1 MSDFNQTY
9 QRNFKYFLI
18 DGILFAVAMGIIGPT
33 TVIPD
38 FVRHLTDSEILIGFS
53 ASMFEVGWMM
63 PQLFMARY
71 LVSVTHKKWWFIGPN
86 IPVRF
91 AVLILAGLI
100 FLLGNQHLGLILVA
114 FMVCYGIAG
123 IGDGVVGVP
132 WADLIGNS
140 LNDRLRAR
148 LLGLVISISGVI
160 MLGMSLVIGYILS
173 DSGLDFPY
181 SYGVLFGMA
190 GLLFVASIFPVM
202 FVKEVPGATATATIP
217 TFREF
222 IPQLG
227 HVLRSDVRFRAMIV
241 TRWLSS
247 LFMMAAPF
255 YIGFAT
261 EELGLSSGVAVANLL
276 AMQTAGMIL
285 GSFAYAWLGAKHNLL
300 YIRFAL
306 GGLTAWPISALI
318 AGVVGALPLYLG
330 FFVAGLALGSIG
342 MGYLNWV
349 IMHATPDQRP
359 IYIGLFNTVAAVSIL
374 ITPFVGGSIVQYLG
388 YEAVFVGALLAIIG
402 ALYVVLV
409 HVDDPQKVTLEPVEP
424 ALAVAP

>member
-1 MSDFNQTY
+1 MSDHNRIY

-18 DGILFAVAMGIIGPT
+18 DGILFGVAMGIIGPT

-38 FVRHLTDSEILIGFS
+38 FVRRLTNSEILIGFS

-71 LVSVTHKKWWFIGPN
+71 LVSVTHKKWWFVGPN

-91 AVLILAGLI
+91 AVLILGVLI
-100 FLLGNQHLGLILVA
+100 FLLGSDHPGLILAA
-114 FMVCYGIAG
+114 FFVCYGIAG
-123 IGDGVVGVP
+123 IGDGLVGVP

-140 LNDRLRAR
+140 LDDRLRTR
-148 LLGLVISISGVI
+148 FLGLLISLSGII

-173 DSGLDFPY
+173 DNGPGFPNNYGL
-181 SYGVLFGMA
+181 LFGMA
-190 GLLFVASIFPVM
+190 GILFVISSFPVI
-202 FVKEVPGATATATIP
+202 FVHEIPTPITATRVP

-227 HVLRSDVRFRAMIV
+227 HLLRNDTPFRAMIV

-261 EELGLSSGVAVANLL
+261 EQLGVSNARAVRDLL
-276 AMQTAGMIL
+276 AMQTTGVIL
-285 GSFAYAWLGAKHNLL
+285 GSFSYAWLGVKHNLL
-300 YIRFAL
+300 YIRLAL
-306 GGLTAWPISALI
+306 ITLTLWPISALL
-318 AGVVGALPLYLG
+318 AGILGAFPLYGG
-330 FFVAGLALGSIG
+330 FFAAGLALGSLG
-342 MGYLNWV
+342 MSYLNWV

-359 IYIGLFNTVAAVSIL
+359 IYTGLFNTMAAVSIL
-374 ITPFVGGSIVQYLG
+374 VTPFIGGSIVQFFG
-388 YEAVFVGALLAIIG
+388 YEAVFVGALVTILA
-402 ALYVVLV
+402 ALYVVVV
-409 HVDDPQKVTLEPVEP
+409 HVDNPQATRDSAEP
-424 ALAVAP
+424 ALVALS

>member
-1 MSDFNQTY
+1 MSDLNQTY

-18 DGILFAVAMGIIGPT
+18 DGILFGVAMGIIGPT

-38 FVRHLTDSEILIGFS
+38 FVRRLTNSEILIGFS

-71 LVSVTHKKWWFIGPN
+71 LVSVTHKKWWFVGPN

-91 AVLILAGLI
+91 AVLILGVLI
-100 FLLGNQHLGLILVA
+100 FVLGSDHPGLILAA
-114 FMVCYGIAG
+114 FFICYGIAG
-123 IGDGVVGVP
+123 IGDGLVGVP

-140 LNDRLRAR
+140 LDDRLRAR
-148 LLGLVISISGVI
+148 FLGLLMSISGVI
-160 MLGMSLVIGYILS
+160 MLGMSLVIGYVLS

-181 SYGVLFGMA
+181 NYGVLFGMA

-202 FVKEVPGATATATIP
+202 FVTEVPGATATATIP
-217 TFREF
+217 SFREF

-261 EELGLSSGVAVANLL
+261 EELGLSSEVAVPNLL

-285 GSFAYAWLGAKHNLL
+285 GSFGYAWLGAKHNLL
-300 YIRFAL
+300 YIRLAL
-306 GGLTAWPISALI
+306 GGLTLWPISALL
-318 AGVVGALPLYLG
+318 AGMVGALPLYFG
-330 FFVAGLALGSIG
+330 FFVAGLALGSVG

-349 IMHATPDQRP
+349 IMHTTPDQRP
-359 IYIGLFNTVAAVSIL
+359 IYTGLFNTMAAISIL

-388 YEAVFVGALLAIIG
+388 YEAVFVGALVTILAT
-402 ALYVVLV
+402 LYVAMV
-409 HVDDPQKVTLEPVEP
+409 HVDNPQAARDNAEP
-424 ALAVAP
+424 AFVALS